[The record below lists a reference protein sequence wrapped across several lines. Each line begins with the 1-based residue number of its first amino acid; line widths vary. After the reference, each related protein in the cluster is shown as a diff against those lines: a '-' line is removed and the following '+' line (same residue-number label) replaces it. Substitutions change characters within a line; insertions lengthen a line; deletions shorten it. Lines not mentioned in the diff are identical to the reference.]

1 MSILFI
7 NKDLRDYNQQI
18 SLHKFKR
25 YHGLFENST
34 LSNIYDGFFSAK
46 NFNMDFRQG
55 PKSALLWHDHG
66 KAPYDNPKKVMSFG
80 RTPFNQSKGVINQ
93 ILLNTGFQTDVF
105 YGFILLENFVS

>member
-1 MSILFI
+1 M
-7 NKDLRDYNQQI
+7 RDYNQQI

-55 PKSALLWHDHG
+55 PKSTLLWHDHG

-93 ILLNTGFQTDVF
+93 ILFNTGFQTDIF
-105 YGFILLENFVS
+105 YG